1 MNLKI
6 KSCNVPGSML
16 SVHNNFSSL
25 PCFSYLLFVL
35 SSMSSFKSLY
45 VIKTISLFSSNINE
59 KPSFKLILEYVE
71 DDRILFMQML
81 GRNSLC
87 LLLSFL
93 PVKRF
98 DCIKVGARVRGVSLS
113 RHQVFRAQLIFT
125 SNIKLSLTLI
135 KL

>member
-1 MNLKI
+1 
-6 KSCNVPGSML
+6 
-16 SVHNNFSSL
+16 
-25 PCFSYLLFVL
+25 
-35 SSMSSFKSLY
+35 MSSFKSLY